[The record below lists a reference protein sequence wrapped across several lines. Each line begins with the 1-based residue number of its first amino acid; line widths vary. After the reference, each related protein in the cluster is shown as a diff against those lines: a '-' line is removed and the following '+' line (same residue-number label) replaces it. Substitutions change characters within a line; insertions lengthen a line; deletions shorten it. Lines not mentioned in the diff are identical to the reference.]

1 MIFRNKYH
9 TTRVTQFVSVLLTLV
24 AIEKIIG
31 AGLSG
36 ASLVWPALFLSGTVS
51 VGVTASLLSYYYR
64 ARQDDSTRSQK
75 VAVETLARLGRKK
88 K

>member
-1 MIFRNKYH
+1 
-9 TTRVTQFVSVLLTLV
+9 
-24 AIEKIIG
+24 
-31 AGLSG
+31 
-36 ASLVWPALFLSGTVS
+36 